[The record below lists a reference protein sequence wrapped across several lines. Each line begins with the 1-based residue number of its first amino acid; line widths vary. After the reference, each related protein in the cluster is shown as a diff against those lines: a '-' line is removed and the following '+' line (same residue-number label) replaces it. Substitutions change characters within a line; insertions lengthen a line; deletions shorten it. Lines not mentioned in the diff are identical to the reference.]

1 MIDTNSIAV
10 AIGQLRPVINKT
22 GNAGRAVHRALEGR
36 FYTYVDGNAVGHVTV
51 RSDTGGLAFAY
62 LVREVRE
69 DAKAATER
77 AAALRQPGLKFA
89 VGEVDTSERRIVIE
103 MTVDAM
109 PESMVARQEFISV
122 VVGELEL
129 IAQHLERTPQT
140 TDKILFQLFSEGN
153 AFAAAVKSQRYL
165 ELFYSLVGGDFSN
178 LSSTPV
184 VLVDLAIELNPDV
197 KIRVAEL
204 DLKNQR
210 EADCEK
216 SMTYD
221 VR

>member
-10 AIGQLRPVINKT
+10 AVGQLRPVINKT
-22 GNAGRAVHRALEGR
+22 GNSGRAVRRALEGR
-36 FYTYVDGNAVGHVTV
+36 FYTHVDGNAVGHVTV
-51 RSDTGGLAFAY
+51 RSDLGGLAFAY
-62 LVREVRE
+62 L
-69 DAKAATER
+69 AKEARRAAQLATEH
-77 AAALRQPGLKFA
+77 AADMGQAGLKFA
-89 VGEVDTSERRIVIE
+89 VVEVDTSDRRIVIE

-129 IAQHLERTPQT
+129 IAQHVERTPQVA
-140 TDKILFQLFSEGN
+140 DKILFQLFSEGN
-153 AFAAAVKSQRYL
+153 TLAAVKSQRYL

-184 VLVDLAIELNPDV
+184 VLVELATELNPEV
-197 KIRVAEL
+197 KIRAEEL

-210 EADCEK
+210 EADDEK
-216 SMTYD
+216 SMMYD